1 MFPKEKDVY
10 NGIPLAAVMEKS
22 EYTSAIDEYFS
33 LTFGAKYT
41 EVDKQ
46 GKSKFLLPHV
56 WI

>member
-41 EVDKQ
+41 EIDEQ
-46 GKSKFLLPHV
+46 GKLKFLLPHV
-56 WI
+56 